1 MAEQPSKEDVKK
13 ALAGARS
20 RDRELGRVTKVLFLD
35 DDGKAVG
42 EYASSQIQENPWAGQ
57 MSAGLVEPPFRL
69 EQLVYLAE
77 MHPVH
82 SAALE
87 QKMLDMCGKGWEWSP
102 RDEEDPDEDW
112 RDEIDEWFE
121 SLAPDDF
128 DMRENLQQVVL
139 DIETTGWGT
148 LEVVRNASGIVE
160 RLYHVPAHTVRAHR
174 DGWRLAQVR
183 DSRKVWFRR
192 WGAPL
197 KNNKPVM
204 IDAVTGAI
212 TVNKVPN
219 DLANDLLV
227 IRKPARRSSWYGIP
241 SYISSIGWIT
251 LSLAARDD
259 NLFFFTNRR
268 EPRWA
273 IILSNLADDP
283 QVQEDLR
290 RAFVVDLRQ
299 PYRNLMIPIT
309 GPGKIDFQKL
319 TDQTA
324 QDGSFADLDERAN
337 HQIMVSHRTPAERIA
352 NANVGPLG
360 GNIASE
366 ANRIYKEAVVQPGQ
380 ELINSRINRF
390 LEIEYPLV
398 NPSATDNPDPDDGS
412 GNTQRV
418 RLPWKFELD
427 DLDLGTEREELDL
440 AVIMFHSDLSTLRE
454 ARARLKMEP
463 LMKTV
468 KPVPQLDPVT
478 GIPKVDPASGEIMLQ
493 VQVDEDGNVLSVG
506 DEVESPYNDML
517 FTELPGAVAAAGPPG
532 SPPVG
537 SQGLTGT
544 PVKNS
549 RDMAVEALGQDV
561 KRLFDQARRHDT
573 TVRDAVAA
581 LKAQRSQAEPEE

>member
-1 MAEQPSKEDVKK
+1 MAEKQPSPSAIKK
-13 ALAGARS
+13 ALKDSRAR
-20 RDRELGRVTKVLFLD
+20 DAELGRVTKVLFLD
-35 DDGKAVG
+35 EKGEAVG

-77 MHPVH
+77 LHPVH
-82 SAALE
+82 SSALE

-128 DMRENLQQVVL
+128 DMREVIQQVVL

-148 LEVVRNASGIVE
+148 IEVVRNGQGMVE

-183 DSRKVWFRR
+183 DNRKVWFRR

-197 KNNKPVM
+197 KNGKAVM
-204 IDAVTGAI
+204 VDATTGAVT
-212 TVNKVPN
+212 VQKQP
-219 DLANDLLV
+219 DDMANDLLV
-227 IRKPARRSSWYGIP
+227 IRKPSRRSSWYGIP
-241 SYISSIGWIT
+241 SYVSSIGWIT

-259 NLFFFTNRR
+259 NLFFFSNRR

-283 QVQEDLR
+283 QIQEDLR

-309 GPGKIDFQKL
+309 GPGKIEFQKL
-319 TDQTA
+319 TDQSA
-324 QDGSFADLDERAN
+324 MDGSFADLDERAN
-337 HQIMVSHRTPAERIA
+337 HQIMVAHRTPAERIA
-352 NANVGPLG
+352 NATVGPLG
-360 GNIASE
+360 GNIAAD
-366 ANRIYKEAVVQPGQ
+366 ANRIYKEAVVMPGQ
-380 ELINSRINRF
+380 ELINARINRF
-390 LEIEYPLV
+390 LEVEYPLA
-398 NPSATDNPDPDDGS
+398 NPDATEQPDPDDSS
-412 GNTQRV
+412 GNLTRV

-440 AVIMFHSDLSTLRE
+440 AVIAFHSDLVTLRE
-454 ARARLKMEP
+454 ARARLKLEP
-463 LMKTV
+463 LMTKV
-468 KPVPQLDPVT
+468 KPSPQTDPVT
-478 GIPKVDPASGEIMLQ
+478 GIPRIDETTGQPMQ
-493 VQVDEDGNVLSVG
+493 RVQIDDDGNELQIG

-517 FTELPGAVAAAGPPG
+517 FTELPGASGAGGAPGAVPPG
-532 SPPVG
+532 T
-537 SQGLTGT
+537 QGLTGT
-544 PVKNS
+544 PVKNN
-549 RDMAVEALGQDV
+549 RDMAMEAMGADV
-561 KRLFDQARRHDT
+561 KRLYESSRRMHDT
-573 TVRDAVAA
+573 VRELARKQVHP
-581 LKAQRSQAEPEE
+581 QSEPEE